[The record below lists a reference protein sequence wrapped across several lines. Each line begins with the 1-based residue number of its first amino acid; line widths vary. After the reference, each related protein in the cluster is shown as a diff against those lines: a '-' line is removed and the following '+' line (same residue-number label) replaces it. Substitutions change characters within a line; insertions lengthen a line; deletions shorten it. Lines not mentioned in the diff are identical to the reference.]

1 MIALLTAGWV
11 VTFSSQSPLSR
22 PLFGTLIDVNLTW
35 EEHISWPRIASLL
48 FGNLIDKNLTWVEH
62 ISWSRITSPL
72 FGTLT
77 DENPTWEEHISRI
90 AEKSSQARL
99 GLIRRNL
106 PSGISK

>member
-35 EEHISWPRIASLL
+35 EEHISWSRIA
-48 FGNLIDKNLTWVEH
+48 
-62 ISWSRITSPL
+62 SPL

-90 AEKSSQARL
+90 AEKSSQAPVL
-99 GLIRRNL
+99 D
-106 PSGISK
+106 